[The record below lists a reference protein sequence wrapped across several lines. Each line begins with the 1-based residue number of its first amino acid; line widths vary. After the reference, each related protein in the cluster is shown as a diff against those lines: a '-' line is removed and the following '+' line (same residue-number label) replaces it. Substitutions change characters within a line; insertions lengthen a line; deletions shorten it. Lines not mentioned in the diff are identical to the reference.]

1 MGGSLSGMATVED
14 VDSTAYRG
22 IEFLLLLPVALCGF
36 FGVGIIFMGF
46 SESEAGVMAAMA
58 AFGIGYLVLVAL
70 GVVSWLVTPVVLYLD
85 TKKINDA
92 DLEWEPNPAL
102 YAVLGFFFGYLMKL
116 HHIYKRHQY
125 VVDWV
130 ERDWWW
136 YLIAVGTVLPTVLLA
151 VTLIVG
157 TGSGPIFPFLLIGL
171 AILLAVPFP
180 LAIYR
185 DATYVRLNS
194 GGWRPNPG
202 NYINIAVL
210 FFVLAPIVFPITGG
224 YYLIRRHLAIGT
236 V

>member
-1 MGGSLSGMATVED
+1 MVTVDD

-22 IEFLLLLPVALCGF
+22 IEILLLLPVALYAF
-36 FGVGIIFMGF
+36 LGVGIILVGF
-46 SESEAGVMAAMA
+46 GDTEAGVLGAVAALSVWYLA
-58 AFGIGYLVLVAL
+58 LLAFV
-70 GVVSWLVTPVVLYLD
+70 VVSWLLTPVVLYLD
-85 TKKINDA
+85 TKKINEA

-130 ERDWWW
+130 DRDGWW
-136 YLIAVGTVLPTVLLA
+136 YLVAVGTVLPTA
-151 VTLIVG
+151 LIAGAIAIGLSSG
-157 TGSGPIFPFLLIGL
+157 TVVPFLLIGL

-194 GGWRPNPG
+194 DGWRPNPG
-202 NYINIAVL
+202 NYINIAVF
-210 FFVLAPIVFPITGG
+210 FFVLAPVVFPITGG
-224 YYLIRRHLAIGT
+224 YYLIRRHRAIGT
-236 V
+236 F